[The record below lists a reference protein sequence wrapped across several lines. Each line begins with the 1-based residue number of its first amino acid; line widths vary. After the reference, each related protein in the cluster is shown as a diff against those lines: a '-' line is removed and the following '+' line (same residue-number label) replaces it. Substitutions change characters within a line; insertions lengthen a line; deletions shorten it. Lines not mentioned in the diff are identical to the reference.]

1 LSNEEQLTASTN
13 KNEAQSQ
20 PEDKDVTNTEETTR
34 ANQLTEKETSGANQ
48 PGPERRRR
56 SVAEHNAIWELLSVP
71 NSSPTARI
79 PGHMIP
85 PPAQNAYMA
94 RAQDILDELD
104 ATHEAALTTA
114 QAQMESQGDFRPQD
128 RRGKDLWLAR
138 RRERARQIMIA
149 TNVSAIDPN
158 YEPPPPVRP
167 PFDARNFVPPGWGP
181 AGPPL
186 MPEIEHSNC
195 GMGANAAHWP
205 PMPVPSGGTMLPEHV
220 MAVIRSFANRT
231 RNEDRRLRAHS
242 SNNRRWICIC
252 MHACL
257 LATFT

>member
-1 LSNEEQLTASTN
+1 
-13 KNEAQSQ
+13 
-20 PEDKDVTNTEETTR
+20 
-34 ANQLTEKETSGANQ
+34 
-48 PGPERRRR
+48 
-56 SVAEHNAIWELLSVP
+56 VAEHNYAIWELLSVP

-186 MPEIEHSNC
+186 MPEIQHSNC